1 MTCSLLGV
9 MSEYTISRNDEDKLQ
24 ATKGWSAVT
33 QSLEKVNAMAADESR
48 VVLGGFGK
56 DGKGVLEVWHRGRS
70 ST

>member
-1 MTCSLLGV
+1 
-9 MSEYTISRNDEDKLQ
+9 MSEYTISRNAEDKLQ

-56 DGKGVLEVWHRGRS
+56 DGKGVLEIWQRGRS
-70 ST
+70 STVL